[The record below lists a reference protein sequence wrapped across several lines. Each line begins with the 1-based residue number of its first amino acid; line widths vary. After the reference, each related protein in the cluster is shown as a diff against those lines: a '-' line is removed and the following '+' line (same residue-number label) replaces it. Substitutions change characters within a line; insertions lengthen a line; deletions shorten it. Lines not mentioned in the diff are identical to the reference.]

1 MKKIILY
8 TITAFLGLSAI
19 IIIYTGFVFDPDDY
33 REEIT
38 EYISDKINYDF
49 SYEGSI
55 EISYQPKSSISISD
69 IIISEQI
76 GNKIK
81 TIVEL
86 ERAELLISNENL
98 LNKII
103 DVEKIQADNLKYF
116 GVNIDEI
123 LMKTYSLSKF
133 KFKDFVAI
141 DEKNYTNIYTMSSTA
156 IIKDNYMYINNIYI
170 ESELLKAN
178 GTGKIN
184 LLSKEV
190 NFNLNGELKR
200 DADVYGNYKN
210 HYPVELYEHNL
221 PIKIS
226 GLIENLSVSIDLSKV
241 IFEEVIA
248 PIKNK
253 IFDKIKNKVIDDLK
267 ETIKLP
273 Q

>member
-86 ERAELLISNENL
+86 ERVELLISNKNL

-103 DVEKIQADNLKYF
+103 
-116 GVNIDEI
+116 
-123 LMKTYSLSKF
+123 
-133 KFKDFVAI
+133 
-141 DEKNYTNIYTMSSTA
+141 SS
-156 IIKDNYMYINNIYI
+156 
-170 ESELLKAN
+170 
-178 GTGKIN
+178 
-184 LLSKEV
+184 
-190 NFNLNGELKR
+190 
-200 DADVYGNYKN
+200 
-210 HYPVELYEHNL
+210 
-221 PIKIS
+221 
-226 GLIENLSVSIDLSKV
+226 
-241 IFEEVIA
+241 
-248 PIKNK
+248 
-253 IFDKIKNKVIDDLK
+253 
-267 ETIKLP
+267 
-273 Q
+273 